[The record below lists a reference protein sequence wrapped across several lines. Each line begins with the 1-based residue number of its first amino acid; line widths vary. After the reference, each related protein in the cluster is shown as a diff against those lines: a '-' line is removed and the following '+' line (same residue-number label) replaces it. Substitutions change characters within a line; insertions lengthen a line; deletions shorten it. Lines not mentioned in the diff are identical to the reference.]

1 MAENEDKSQKTEE
14 PTQKRLDDAR
24 KKGQVA
30 SSREVNTWCMILAGT
45 VLMMLAP
52 LSMGDFTSL
61 LARFQV
67 ASSREVNTWCMIL
80 AGTVLMMLAPLSMG
94 DFTSLLARFLS
105 RPHEIPIG
113 SAHVMRLGADTV
125 GEVLIVVAP
134 LLSLLFVAALAGGLI
149 QNGPLA
155 SVDKITPKLENLS
168 LIKGLGRLFSL
179 RSLME
184 FVKGILKMTI
194 VGTVAFTM
202 IAPEIDRIAAASA
215 MQPTAILHLL
225 WALALRMMGGVCAVI
240 AVIAGFDFLY
250 QKFEF
255 MKSMRMSKQEIKDE
269 MRQAEGDPMIKAR
282 LRQLRLER
290 ARKRMMAAVPEADVV
305 IANPTHFAVALKFD
319 TAVMDAPRLTAKG
332 VDNIALRIREVA
344 ETHGVPVIENPPLAR
359 ALHGG
364 VEIDQEIP
372 QAYYRAVAEVIG
384 YVWRLKGRRHAATAR

>member
-1 MAENEDKSQKTEE
+1 MESRDDQRRGGGNPAPATTCIILSRSGAGYLGSYDKSQKTEE

-24 KKGQVA
+24 KKG
-30 SSREVNTWCMILAGT
+30 
-45 VLMMLAP
+45 
-52 LSMGDFTSL
+52 
-61 LARFQV
+61 QV

-215 MQPTAILHLL
+215 MQPTPILHLL

-240 AVIAGFDFLY
+240 AVIPAFDFLY

-305 IANPTHFAVALKFD
+305 IANPTHFAVALKYD

>member
-1 MAENEDKSQKTEE
+1 M
-14 PTQKRLDDAR
+14 AR

-30 SSREVNTWCMILAGT
+30 SSREVNTWFMILAGT

-52 LSMGDFTSL
+52 LSMGDFT
-61 LARFQV
+61 RV
-67 ASSREVNTWCMIL
+67 L
-80 AGTVLMMLAPLSMG
+80 AG
-94 DFTSLLARFLS
+94 FLS

-134 LLSLLFVAALAGGLI
+134 LLSLLVVAALAAGLI

-215 MQPTAILHLL
+215 MQPTGILHLL

-305 IANPTHFAVALKFD
+305 IANPTHFAVALKYD

-332 VDNIALRIREVA
+332 VDNIALRMREVA